1 MQNVLFGALA
11 VAALVIAVAVAVLV
25 SGLLRELK
33 KVGRTC
39 EDLSQFLNT
48 TEQEIAS
55 TTEVVRQTVTDL
67 DGVVAGV
74 SRTVEKVESAV
85 TGIEQIV
92 QRAQAASSVARMV
105 RSSTGGFASVY
116 EGFKQGIRTL
126 CGTQDS
132 DKEGTET

>member
-74 SRTVEKVESAV
+74 SRTVEKVECVV
-85 TGIEQIV
+85 TGVEEIV
-92 QRAQAASSVARMV
+92 QRVQAASSVAKALGLASRKCLRMC
-105 RSSTGGFASVY
+105 S
-116 EGFKQGIRTL
+116 L
-126 CGTQDS
+126 
-132 DKEGTET
+132 